1 MEDSI
6 DICKNLK
13 TEPLYEPSLAHLHV
27 HTQNFW
33 VVIPWTQQLFHV
45 YYNNLH
51 SSEIMEPF
59 SVPTNRWQEKG
70 KYGIS
75 TLSQSAFLCYY
86 KTLTK
91 INLGKEKFN

>member
-13 TEPLYEPSLAHLHV
+13 IEPLYEPSLAYLCV
-27 HTQNFW
+27 HMQNFW
-33 VVIPWTQQLFHV
+33 VVIPWTQQLFHI

-51 SSEIMEPF
+51 FSEIMEPF
-59 SVPTNRWQEKG
+59 LVPTNKWLEK

-91 INLGKEKFN
+91 INLGKEKV